1 MTRLRGLARWET
13 LLVVLIL
20 ASVWLGTALSPDF
33 LTSFSLYTGISN
45 NVEHALIALPLTL
58 VIITG
63 EIDISI
69 ASTLGLASAVLG
81 KLVLHGVPLGAA
93 IAAVL
98 VLGALCGLVNGV
110 AVTKI
115 GIPSLVATL
124 ATLGLYRGLASI
136 ILGQQSVS
144 TFPSWFTSF
153 GFQWVPGLSWLPWTA
168 IVFVAFALLTYL
180 VLHRSVIGRMLYA
193 IGNNADAA
201 RFSAVPVD
209 RLKLWLF
216 VTTGVV
222 SALAGVIFTAR
233 VSSARYDNGLGWELA
248 IVTAVLLG
256 GVSIFGGRGSIGGVL
271 LALVLIGSLT
281 TSLSLANVSSNV
293 QQVVIGGLLIGSVIA
308 TNISRRAVAR
318 AASRQLAAEVAA
330 ASADDAPARASP
342 RAQEEAEAQTI

>member
-1 MTRLRGLARWET
+1 MTRLRPFARWET

-20 ASVWLGTALSPDF
+20 ASLWLGTSLSPDF
-33 LTSFSLYTGISN
+33 LTSFSLYSGIST

-69 ASTLGLASAVLG
+69 ASTLGLASVVLG
-81 KLVLHGVPLGAA
+81 RLVLAGAPFAVA
-93 IAAVL
+93 IAAALAV
-98 VLGALCGLVNGV
+98 GILCGLVNGL

-124 ATLGLYRGLASI
+124 ATMGLYRGLASI
-136 ILGQQSVS
+136 VIGQQSVS
-144 TFPSWFTSF
+144 SFPSWFTSF
-153 GFQWVPGLSWLPWTA
+153 GFQSVPGLSWLPWTA
-168 IVFVAFALLTYL
+168 IVFIVLAALTYL
-180 VLHRSVIGRMLYA
+180 VLHRSVVGRMLYA

-209 RLKLWLF
+209 RLKLWSF
-216 VTTGVV
+216 VITGLV

-256 GVSIFGGRGSIGGVL
+256 GVSIFGGKGSLGGVL
-271 LALVLIGSLT
+271 LSLVLIGSLT
-281 TSLSLANVSSNV
+281 TGLSLANVSSDV
-293 QQVVIGGLLIGSVIA
+293 QQIVIGALLTASVIA
-308 TNISRRAVAR
+308 TNFGRQAAGR
-318 AASRQLAAEVAA
+318 AASRRLAAEVARAGGQDPPLIEA
-330 ASADDAPARASP
+330 AAR
-342 RAQEEAEAQTI
+342 EGAEPQVI

>member
-1 MTRLRGLARWET
+1 MMTRVRGLARWET

-20 ASVWLGTALSPDF
+20 ASVWLGTSLSPDF
-33 LTSFSLYTGISN
+33 LTSFSLYTGIAS

-63 EIDISI
+63 EIDISV

-81 KLVLHGVPLGAA
+81 RLVLAGVPFGAA

-110 AVTKI
+110 AVTKV

-136 ILGQQSVS
+136 VLGQQSVS
-144 TFPSWFTSF
+144 TFPSWFTAF
-153 GFQWVPGLSWLPWTA
+153 GFKFVPGLSWLPWTA
-168 IVFVAFALLTYL
+168 LPFVVLAVVTYL

-216 VTTGVV
+216 IVTGLV
-222 SALAGVIFTAR
+222 SAVAGVIFTGR

-281 TSLSLANVSSNV
+281 TSLSLANVSSDA
-293 QQVVIGGLLIGSVIA
+293 QQIVIGGLLIGSVIA
-308 TNISRRAVAR
+308 TNVGRAAAAR
-318 AASRQLAAEVAA
+318 AASRRLAAEAA
-330 ASADDAPARASP
+330 AAPAEERQPAATP
-342 RAQEEAEAQTI
+342 RQEGAGAQV